1 LINQQSLQLKQLKI
15 NIHISLESSFSFFE
29 GLMRSTKKIMKT
41 KFLLSLITLFV
52 IVIAADAQVLTQKNL
67 SLQGAKKIVAEAVKY
82 AQSVNAPG
90 GSIAV
95 VDAGGNL
102 IYLEKLDGT
111 FAAAA
116 EVSIKKANTAA
127 TFKAPSS
134 KLENSINGGR
144 DALITVG
151 HTFLQGGVPIII
163 DGQVIGAIGVSGS
176 ASAQQ
181 DEDIANAGV
190 KAQL

>member
-1 LINQQSLQLKQLKI
+1 MNAA
-15 NIHISLESSFSFFE
+15 FSQ
-29 GLMRSTKKIMKT
+29 
-41 KFLLSLITLFV
+41 V
-52 IVIAADAQVLTQKNL
+52 ITQKNL
-67 SLQGAKKIVAEAVKY
+67 SLEGAKKIVAAAVQY
-82 AQSVNAPG
+82 AKSVNAPG

-95 VDAGGNL
+95 VDAGGSL
-102 IYLEKLDGT
+102 IYLERLDNT

-127 TFKAPSS
+127 LFKVPSS

-151 HTFLQGGVPIII
+151 HTFLQGGVPVIIA
-163 DGQVIGAIGVSGS
+163 GEVVGAIGVSGS

-181 DEDIANAGV
+181 DEDIANAGT
-190 KAQL
+190 KIKIE

>member
-1 LINQQSLQLKQLKI
+1 MTSKAQVLSQKN
-15 NIHISLESSFSFFE
+15 ISLE
-29 GLMRSTKKIMKT
+29 
-41 KFLLSLITLFV
+41 
-52 IVIAADAQVLTQKNL
+52 A
-67 SLQGAKKIVAEAVKY
+67 AKKIVAEAVKY

-151 HTFLQGGVPIII
+151 HTFLQGGVPILI

-181 DEDIANAGV
+181 DEDIANAGAKV
-190 KAQL
+190 TL

>member
-1 LINQQSLQLKQLKI
+1 MKKSIAFACVIVVMHSLNAQVVSNK
-15 NIHISLESSFSFFE
+15 NISL
-29 GLMRSTKKIMKT
+29 
-41 KFLLSLITLFV
+41 
-52 IVIAADAQVLTQKNL
+52 A
-67 SLQGAKKIVAEAVKY
+67 GAKKLVAEAVQFAK
-82 AQSVNAPG
+82 SVQAPG

-95 VDAGGNL
+95 VDGGGNL
-102 IYLEKLDGT
+102 IYMERMDGT

-144 DALITVG
+144 QALITVG
-151 HTFLQGGVPIII
+151 HTFLQGGVPIIYKG
-163 DGQVIGAIGVSGS
+163 DVIGAIGVSGS

-181 DEDIANAGV
+181 HEDIANAGA
-190 KAQL
+190 KAQLD